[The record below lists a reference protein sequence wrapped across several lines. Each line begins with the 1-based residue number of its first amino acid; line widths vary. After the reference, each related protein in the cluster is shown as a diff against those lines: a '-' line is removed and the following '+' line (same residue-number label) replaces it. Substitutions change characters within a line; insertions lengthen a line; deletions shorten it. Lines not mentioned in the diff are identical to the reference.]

1 MSYKKTPE
9 FSFLRMADVTRLAPA
24 MSVDGDMGP
33 IFCLECGAD
42 DVEERRAPH
51 VYALRRGNVE
61 VPEDW
66 HVRCRACGKISHPGA
81 MLDASCRAVAD
92 VIRREQGLLGVA
104 ALKQIRSRL
113 HLTQVE
119 MEHLLGC
126 GEKTWVRWERGKVT
140 QSKAQDALI
149 RRLAE
154 DPAYLLQRLDEAGIE
169 AAKAREVALVI
180 QIAAAHEASAALAAA
195 GDAVPPELVLSAVR
209 AYASHLKQA
218 SARLA
223 E

>member
-51 VYALRRGNVE
+51 VYALRRGNIE
-61 VPEDW
+61 VVDDW
-66 HVRCRACGKISHPGA
+66 HVRCGACGAISHPGP
-81 MLDASCRAVAD
+81 MLDASFRAVAD
-92 VIRREQGLLGVA
+92 VIRRDQGLLGVA

-119 MEHLLGC
+119 MEQLLGC

-154 DPAYLLQRLDEAGIE
+154 DPAYLLQRLDETGIE
-169 AAKAREVALVI
+169 AAKARDVALVI
-180 QIAAAHEASAALAAA
+180 QIAAAHAASADLAAA
-195 GDAVPPELVLSAVR
+195 GDAVPPELILSAAR
-209 AYASHLKQA
+209 AYAAHLKKA
-218 SARLA
+218 SAGLA